1 MVPKLGNLL
10 KRILFQVGRGAIIA
24 AGLALISLV
33 LLVVVDVTLRRAFN
47 SPLPFSYEIIE
58 FGLVIVIWG
67 SVLYSTSRERHIS
80 IDVVTSRLPAK
91 TRQFFRLTFDFVSA
105 VVLFL
110 IGWQSIT
117 YAMLLWDVQ
126 RVSPM
131 LDIPLYPFV
140 FIVALGAILAGLILL
155 VNFIDSVRGEG
166 KR

>member
-10 KRILFQVGRGAIIA
+10 KRILFQVSRGAIIA
-24 AGLALISLV
+24 AALALISLV

-47 SPLPFSYEIIE
+47 NPLPFSYEIIE
-58 FGLVIVIWG
+58 FGLVIVVWG

-80 IDVVTSRLPAK
+80 IDVVVSRLPAK

-166 KR
+166 K

>member
-1 MVPKLGNLL
+1 MVRKLGNLL
-10 KRILFQVGRGAIIA
+10 TRILFQVGHRAVIA
-24 AGLALISLV
+24 AGLVLISLV

-58 FGLVIVIWG
+58 FGLVIVVWG

-80 IDVVTSRLPAK
+80 IDVLVSRLPAK
-91 TRQFFRLTFDFVSA
+91 TRQFFRIAFDFVSA
-105 VVLFL
+105 VVLLL

-117 YAMLLWDVQ
+117 YAMHLWDVQ
-126 RVSPM
+126 NVSPT
-131 LDIPLYPFV
+131 LDIPVYPFV
-140 FIVALGAILAGLILL
+140 VIVALGAILAGLILL

>member
-10 KRILFQVGRGAIIA
+10 TRILFQVGSGAVVA

-33 LLVVVDVTLRRAFN
+33 LLIAVDVTLRRAFN
-47 SPLPFSYEIIE
+47 SPLTFSYEIIQ
-58 FGLVIVIWG
+58 FGLVIVVWG

-80 IDVVTSRLPAK
+80 IDVLTSRLPAK

-105 VVLFL
+105 LVLLL
-110 IGWQSIT
+110 IGWQTIT
-117 YAMLLWDVQ
+117 YAILLWDVQ
-126 RVSPM
+126 RVSSM

-140 FIVALGAILAGLILL
+140 FIVALGVILAGLILL
-155 VNFIDSVRGEG
+155 VNFINSVRGEG

>member
-1 MVPKLGNLL
+1 MLPKLGNLL
-10 KRILFQVGRGAIIA
+10 TRILFQVGRRAVVA
-24 AGLALISLV
+24 AGATLSLLV
-33 LLVVVDVTLRRAFN
+33 LLVAVDVTLRRAFN

-58 FGLVIVIWG
+58 FGLVIVVWG

-80 IDVVTSRLPAK
+80 IDVLVSRLPAK

-117 YAMLLWDVQ
+117 HAMDLRDMQ
-126 RVSPM
+126 RVSSM

>member
-10 KRILFQVGRGAIIA
+10 KRILSRVGRRAVVA

-33 LLVVVDVTLRRAFN
+33 LLIAVDVTLRRAFN
-47 SPLPFSYEIIE
+47 SPLSFSYEIIE
-58 FGLVIVIWG
+58 FGLVIVVWG

-80 IDVVTSRLPAK
+80 IDVLTSRLPAK

-117 YAMLLWDVQ
+117 HAMDLRDMQ
-126 RVSPM
+126 RVSSM